1 MANKNNFNDSNTE
14 DVSKIIA
21 SIYRY
26 LAEHPNTHKNT
37 VRNDLTRKGKISSKT
52 KFSIILE
59 SLIQSSRIH
68 IDKENISLNPR
79 IVKIGVLQKNNNG
92 YYVVTPGSKTHF
104 PVEKSVATSYRVGD
118 LLNVITEKKS
128 DGTKTAIVLSKSQK
142 TKIEPQYTHENIE
155 QTEKKTNGIDPNVV
169 LGRVIKI
176 SHDNLVF
183 IPNKKSFTTR
193 QFPILND
200 KEEWAS
206 FQDKICTMKLVDIE
220 APLLGGYIIDVKGD
234 AGNFIH
240 EYDAIAEHYGAIM
253 SWEGEEIEREIAELP
268 NKVDVSKL
276 DLISEEEA
284 KTSQKG
290 HIVDLRHLNFVT
302 IDPATCKDMDDAIYS
317 TFDENGD
324 IVCYTAV
331 ANLSK
336 FFKLHS
342 EIGRRYTQS
351 AFTIYAPNKAYN
363 IAPSKL
369 ATGVCSLNPN
379 EPKQAIVFKTTLD
392 RHTGQVKD
400 SAIYDALIESRH
412 KYSYEDAQEII
423 DKMQDISLE
432 QLQAKH
438 EVGKTLTDKEQVLL
452 NEYAAQTIQIGFN
465 NRRMLQ
471 FVSNKDRR
479 IIFDQDQT
487 KIQDITQVP
496 HLATHKLIENFM
508 LTANETAAK
517 YARDN
522 NLNIVYRVHDAPNPK
537 KVDRANEFFNIL
549 GIEFDGDL
557 SAQGT
562 TTLLELIKDTANEE
576 IINNFLIKMQSRAVY
591 SDHLYKNKKNES
603 EADWAGEKI
612 SHYALQSPHYCH
624 STAVIRRLADYV
636 VHYNILAHLHGTNP
650 ISADSISKIVEIL
663 NQRQVEIDQA
673 EKDFE
678 DISSVMYC
686 EDHIGEK
693 LHGRITK
700 FRYSTPE
707 EGYQDEIIVIVKNQE
722 KGINVEIPLSQVI
735 GEPSYDYDLSGQR
748 CAVYDKKGNAI
759 LTICK
764 PLDFIIEKADRKSM
778 TVVGKTSKEFV
789 YEDNNA
795 KQNRKQWSKPPI
807 KSQPS
812 AIHSKE
818 KNNRRKR
825 MESKKD
831 HNSRHS
837 HEDEYEA

>member
-1 MANKNNFNDSNTE
+1 MSNKLNNKTDE
-14 DVSKIIA
+14 VSKIIA

-26 LAEHPNTHKNT
+26 LAEHPNAHKNT
-37 VRNDLTRKGKISSKT
+37 VRNELLKKGKINSKT
-52 KFSIILE
+52 KFSIVLE
-59 SLIQSSRIH
+59 SLIQSARVH
-68 IDKENISLNPR
+68 IDRENLSLNPR
-79 IVKIGVLQKNNNG
+79 IIKLGVLQKG
-92 YYVVTPGSKTHF
+92 KDGFYVVTPNSKNHF
-104 PVEKSVATSYRVGD
+104 PVEKSVAASYKVGD
-118 LLNVITEKKS
+118 LLNVVTEKKA
-128 DGTKTAIVLSKSQK
+128 DGTKSAIVLSKSQK
-142 TKIEPQYTHENIE
+142 TKFDTHSTHENIE
-155 QTEKKTNGIDPNVV
+155 QKETTKTSMDPNVV
-169 LGRVIKI
+169 LGRVVKL

-193 QFPILND
+193 QFPILNN

-206 FQDKICTMKLVDIE
+206 FQDKICTMKLVDID
-220 APLLGGYIIDVKGD
+220 APLLGGYITEVKGD

-253 SWEGEEIEREIAELP
+253 SWEGEEIEREIAALP
-268 NKVDVSKL
+268 NRVDISKL
-276 DLISEEEA
+276 DLISEEDA
-284 KTSQKG
+284 QNSHKGKT
-290 HIVDLRHLNFVT
+290 VDLRHLNFVT

-317 TFDENGD
+317 TFDKDGN

-342 EIGRRYTQS
+342 EIGRRYTRS
-351 AFTIYAPNKAYN
+351 AFTLYAPNKAYN
-363 IAPSKL
+363 IAPAKL

-392 RHTGQVKD
+392 RNTGKVID

-412 KYSYEDAQEII
+412 KYSYEDAQAII
-423 DKMQDISLE
+423 DNLKDVERTEIE
-432 QLQAKH
+432 AKINAG
-438 EVGKTLTDKEQVLL
+438 EELTDEEQILM
-452 NEYAAQTIQIGFN
+452 NSFSAQTIQAGFN
-465 NRRMLQ
+465 SRRMLQ

-487 KIQDITQVP
+487 KIEDIKQVP

-517 YARDN
+517 YARDK
-522 NLNIVYRVHDAPNPK
+522 NLNIIYRVHDAPNPK
-537 KVDRANEFFNIL
+537 KVDRATEFFDIL
-549 GIEFDGDL
+549 GIDFDGDL

-562 TTLLELIKDTANEE
+562 TTLLDLIKDTANEE
-576 IINNFLIKMQSRAVY
+576 IINNFLIKMQSRALY
-591 SDHLYKNKKNES
+591 SDHLYSKKNNDNQE
-603 EADWAGEKI
+603 DWAGEKI

-636 VHYNILAHLHGTNP
+636 VHHNILADIHGTNP
-650 ISADSISKIVEIL
+650 LSKDSISKIVEIL
-663 NQRQVEIDQA
+663 NQRQIEIDQA

-686 EDHIGEK
+686 EQHIGEK

-700 FRYSTPE
+700 FRYASPE

-722 KGINVEIPLSQVI
+722 KGINVEIPLSQVL
-735 GEPSYDYDLSGQR
+735 GQPSYDYDLSGQR

-764 PLDFIIEKADRKSM
+764 PLDFIIEKADRKTM
-778 TVVGKTSKEFV
+778 TVVGKTNKELVYDDKNSK
-789 YEDNNA
+789 YNN
-795 KQNRKQWSKPPI
+795 KQWAKSTA

-812 AIHSKE
+812 TIHIKG
-818 KNNRRKR
+818 KDDRRKR

-831 HNSRHS
+831 HHKRNYQ
-837 HEDEYEA
+837 EDEFES

>member
-1 MANKNNFNDSNTE
+1 MSNNNSNTE
-14 DVSKIIA
+14 EVSKIIA

-37 VRNDLTRKGKISSKT
+37 VRNELTKKGKISSKT

-59 SLIQSSRIH
+59 SLIQSARVH

-79 IVKIGVLQKNNNG
+79 IVKIGVLQRNSNG
-92 YYVVTPGSKTHF
+92 YYVVTPDSKVHF
-104 PVEKSVATSYRVGD
+104 PVEKSVASSYKVGD
-118 LLNVITEKKS
+118 LLNVVTEKKA
-128 DGTKTAIVLSKSQK
+128 DGTKSAIVLSKSQK
-142 TKIEPQYTHENIE
+142 TKIEPHYTHENLE
-155 QTEKKTNGIDPNVV
+155 QTENKTTSMDPNVV

-193 QFPILND
+193 QFPILNN
-200 KEEWAS
+200 KEELAS
-206 FQDKICTMKLVDIE
+206 FQDKICTMKLVDID
-220 APLLGGYIIDVKGD
+220 APLLGGYITDVKGD

-253 SWEGEEIEREIAELP
+253 SWEGEEIEREINELP

-276 DLISEEEA
+276 DLITEEQA
-284 KTSQKG
+284 QTMQKG

-342 EIGRRYTQS
+342 EIGRRYTRS

-379 EPKQAIVFKTTLD
+379 EPKQAIVFKTILD
-392 RHTGQVKD
+392 KHTGQVKN

-423 DKMQDISLE
+423 DKMQDISIE
-432 QLQAKH
+432 QLQVKH
-438 EVGKTLTDKEQVLL
+438 ELGKTLTDKEQVLM
-452 NEYAAQTIQIGFN
+452 NSFAAQTIQVGFN

-479 IIFDQDQT
+479 IVFDQDQT
-487 KIQDITQVP
+487 KIEDIKQVP

-537 KVDRANEFFNIL
+537 KVDRATEFFDIL

-562 TTLLELIKDTANEE
+562 TALLELIKDTANEE
-576 IINNFLIKMQSRAVY
+576 IINNFLIKMQSRALY
-591 SDHLYKNKKNES
+591 SDHL
-603 EADWAGEKI
+603 
-612 SHYALQSPHYCH
+612 
-624 STAVIRRLADYV
+624 
-636 VHYNILAHLHGTNP
+636 
-650 ISADSISKIVEIL
+650 
-663 NQRQVEIDQA
+663 
-673 EKDFE
+673 
-678 DISSVMYC
+678 
-686 EDHIGEK
+686 
-693 LHGRITK
+693 
-700 FRYSTPE
+700 
-707 EGYQDEIIVIVKNQE
+707 
-722 KGINVEIPLSQVI
+722 
-735 GEPSYDYDLSGQR
+735 
-748 CAVYDKKGNAI
+748 
-759 LTICK
+759 
-764 PLDFIIEKADRKSM
+764 
-778 TVVGKTSKEFV
+778 
-789 YEDNNA
+789 
-795 KQNRKQWSKPPI
+795 
-807 KSQPS
+807 
-812 AIHSKE
+812 
-818 KNNRRKR
+818 
-825 MESKKD
+825 
-831 HNSRHS
+831 
-837 HEDEYEA
+837 

>member
-1 MANKNNFNDSNTE
+1 MSNNKSNNEEVLN
-14 DVSKIIA
+14 IIA

-26 LAEHPNTHKNT
+26 LAKHPNTHRNT
-37 VRNDLTRKGKISSKT
+37 VRNELKKKGKINSKT

-59 SLIQSSRIH
+59 SLIKSSRI
-68 IDKENISLNPR
+68 DVVYRENIALNPR
-79 IVKIGVLQKNNNG
+79 IVKIGILQRNNDG
-92 YYVVTPGSKTHF
+92 YYVVTPNSKIHF
-104 PVEKSVATSYRVGD
+104 PVEKSVASSYKVGD
-118 LLNVITEKKS
+118 ILNVVIEKNT
-128 DGTKTAIVLSKSQK
+128 DGIQTAIVLSINQK
-142 TKIEPQYTHENIE
+142 TKIEPHYTHETIE
-155 QTEKKTNGIDPNVV
+155 QNENNSPKEMDPNVV
-169 LGRVIKI
+169 LGRVVKI

-193 QFPILND
+193 QFPILNN
-200 KEEWAS
+200 KEELSS
-206 FQDKICTMKLVDIE
+206 FQDKICTMKLIDID
-220 APLLGGYIIDVKGD
+220 APLLGGHITDVKGD

-253 SWEGEEIEREIAELP
+253 SWEGEEIEKEISELP

-276 DLISEEEA
+276 DLISEEDA
-284 KTSQKG
+284 PHLQKG
-290 HIVDLRHLNFVT
+290 HVVDLRNLNFVT

-317 TFDENGD
+317 TIDENGD

-342 EIGRRYTQS
+342 EIGRRYTRA

-379 EPKQAIVFKTTLD
+379 EPKQAIVFKTILD
-392 RHTGQVKD
+392 KHTGQVKN

-412 KYSYEDAQEII
+412 KYSYEDAQSIV
-423 DKMQDISLE
+423 DNMQEVTREMLEEKISTN
-432 QLQAKH
+432 QA
-438 EVGKTLTDKEQVLL
+438 LTDDEQILM
-452 NEYAAQTIQIGFN
+452 NSFAAQTIQAGFN

-479 IIFDQDQT
+479 IVFDQDQT
-487 KIQDITQVP
+487 KIEDIKQVP

-537 KVDRANEFFNIL
+537 KVDRATEFFDIL

-562 TTLLELIKDTANEE
+562 TALLELIKDTANEE
-576 IINNFLIKMQSRAVY
+576 IINNFLIKMQSRALY
-591 SDHLYKNKKNES
+591 SDHLYSSKKDDNEN
-603 EADWAGEKI
+603 DWVGEKI

-636 VHYNILAHLHGTNP
+636 VHHNILAHIHGTNP
-650 ISADSISKIVEIL
+650 ISKDSISKIVEIL
-663 NQRQVEIDQA
+663 NQRQIEIDQA

-686 EDHIGEK
+686 EEHIGEK

-700 FRYSTPE
+700 FRYASPE

-735 GEPSYDYDLSGQR
+735 GQPSYDFDLSGQR

-778 TVVGKTSKEFV
+778 TVVGKTTKEFV
-789 YEDNNA
+789 YEEDNSKHN
-795 KQNRKQWSKPPI
+795 KKEWSKPNVWT
-807 KSQPS
+807 QPG
-812 AIHSKE
+812 AIHKKE
-818 KNNRRKR
+818 KSDRKKR
-825 MESKKD
+825 LENKKG

-837 HEDEYEA
+837 HEDEFEQ

>member
-1 MANKNNFNDSNTE
+1 MSNNNSNTE
-14 DVSKIIA
+14 EVSKIIA

-37 VRNDLTRKGKISSKT
+37 VRNELTKKGKISSKT

-59 SLIQSSRIH
+59 SLIQSARVH

-79 IVKIGVLQKNNNG
+79 IVKIGVLQRNSNG
-92 YYVVTPGSKTHF
+92 YYVVTPDSKVHF
-104 PVEKSVATSYRVGD
+104 PVEKSVASSYKVGD
-118 LLNVITEKKS
+118 LLNVVTEKKA
-128 DGTKTAIVLSKSQK
+128 DGTKSAIVLSKSQK
-142 TKIEPQYTHENIE
+142 TKIEPHYTHENLE
-155 QTEKKTNGIDPNVV
+155 QTENKTTSMDPNVV

-193 QFPILND
+193 QFPILNN
-200 KEEWAS
+200 KEELAS
-206 FQDKICTMKLVDIE
+206 FQDKICTMKLVDIDT
-220 APLLGGYIIDVKGD
+220 PLLGGYITDVKGD

-253 SWEGEEIEREIAELP
+253 SWEGEEIEREINELP

-276 DLISEEEA
+276 DLITEEQA
-284 KTSQKG
+284 QTMQKG

-342 EIGRRYTQS
+342 EIGRRYTRS

-379 EPKQAIVFKTTLD
+379 EPKQAIVFKTILD
-392 RHTGQVKD
+392 KHTGQVKN

-423 DKMQDISLE
+423 DKMQDISIE
-432 QLQAKH
+432 QLQVKH
-438 EVGKTLTDKEQVLL
+438 ELGKTLTDKEQVLM
-452 NEYAAQTIQIGFN
+452 NSFAAQTIQVGFN

-479 IIFDQDQT
+479 IVFDQDQT
-487 KIQDITQVP
+487 KIEDIKQVP

-537 KVDRANEFFNIL
+537 KVDRATEFFDIL

-562 TTLLELIKDTANEE
+562 TALLELIKDTANEE
-576 IINNFLIKMQSRAVY
+576 IINNFLIKMQSRALY
-591 SDHLYKNKKNES
+591 SDHL
-603 EADWAGEKI
+603 
-612 SHYALQSPHYCH
+612 
-624 STAVIRRLADYV
+624 
-636 VHYNILAHLHGTNP
+636 
-650 ISADSISKIVEIL
+650 
-663 NQRQVEIDQA
+663 
-673 EKDFE
+673 
-678 DISSVMYC
+678 
-686 EDHIGEK
+686 
-693 LHGRITK
+693 
-700 FRYSTPE
+700 
-707 EGYQDEIIVIVKNQE
+707 
-722 KGINVEIPLSQVI
+722 
-735 GEPSYDYDLSGQR
+735 
-748 CAVYDKKGNAI
+748 
-759 LTICK
+759 
-764 PLDFIIEKADRKSM
+764 
-778 TVVGKTSKEFV
+778 
-789 YEDNNA
+789 
-795 KQNRKQWSKPPI
+795 
-807 KSQPS
+807 
-812 AIHSKE
+812 
-818 KNNRRKR
+818 
-825 MESKKD
+825 
-831 HNSRHS
+831 
-837 HEDEYEA
+837 

>member
-1 MANKNNFNDSNTE
+1 MSNKNNNNTE
-14 DVSKIIA
+14 EVSKIIA

-37 VRNDLTRKGKISSKT
+37 VRNELTKKGKISSKT

-59 SLIQSSRIH
+59 SLIQSARIH
-68 IDKENISLNPR
+68 IDRENISLNPR
-79 IVKIGVLQKNNNG
+79 IVKIGILQRNNNG
-92 YYVVTPGSKTHF
+92 YYVVTPDSKIHF
-104 PVEKSVATSYRVGD
+104 PVEKSVGSSYKVGD
-118 LLNVITEKKS
+118 LLNVVTERKA
-128 DGTKTAIVLSKSQK
+128 DGTKSAIVLSKNQK
-142 TKIEPQYTHENIE
+142 AKNAPLATETPE
-155 QTEKKTNGIDPNVV
+155 QSEKKSTSLDPNVV
-169 LGRVIKI
+169 LGRVVKI

-193 QFPILND
+193 QFPILNN

-206 FQDKICTMKLVDIE
+206 FQDKICTMKLVDID
-220 APLLGGYIIDVKGD
+220 APLLGGYITDVKGD

-253 SWEGEEIEREIAELP
+253 SWEGEEIEKEIRDLP

-276 DLISEEEA
+276 ELISEEQA
-284 KTSQKG
+284 PIMQKG

-317 TFDENGD
+317 TIDENSD
-324 IVCYTAV
+324 TVCYTAV

-342 EIGRRYTQS
+342 EIGRRYTRS

-379 EPKQAIVFKTTLD
+379 EPKQAIVFKTILD
-392 RHTGQVKD
+392 KNSGMVKS

-412 KYSYEDAQEII
+412 KYSYEDAQTII
-423 DKMQDISLE
+423 DNMQETTREMLE
-432 QLQAKH
+432 EKLKRNEA
-438 EVGKTLTDKEQVLL
+438 LTDEEQILM
-452 NEYAAQTIQIGFN
+452 NSFAAQTIQVGFN

-487 KIQDITQVP
+487 KIEDIKQVP

-537 KVDRANEFFNIL
+537 KVDRATEFFDIL
-549 GIEFDGDL
+549 GIDFDGDL

-576 IINNFLIKMQSRAVY
+576 IINNFLIKMQSRALY
-591 SDHLYKNKKNES
+591 SDHLYQSNKNEPQP
-603 EADWAGEKI
+603 DWAGEKI
-612 SHYALQSPHYCH
+612 THYALQSPHYCH

-636 VHYNILAHLHGTNP
+636 VHYNILANIHGTKP
-650 ISADSISKIVEIL
+650 LSKDSISKIVDIL
-663 NQRQVEIDQA
+663 NQRQIEIDQA

-686 EDHIGEK
+686 EQHIGEK

-700 FRYSTPE
+700 FRYASPE

-735 GEPSYDYDLSGQR
+735 GEPSYDFDLSGQR

-764 PLDFIIEKADRKSM
+764 PLDFIIERADRKTM
-778 TVVGKTSKEFV
+778 TVVGKTTKELVIDDNKSKM
-789 YEDNNA
+789 N
-795 KQNRKQWSKPPI
+795 KKQWSKPNAWN
-807 KSQPS
+807 QPS
-812 AIHSKE
+812 AMHRKE
-818 KNNRRKR
+818 KSDRMKR
-825 MESKKD
+825 LENKKG

-837 HEDEYEA
+837 HEDEFEA

>member
-1 MANKNNFNDSNTE
+1 MSNNNNKDE
-14 DVSKIIA
+14 VSKIIA

-37 VRNDLTRKGKISSKT
+37 VRNELTKRGKISSKT

-59 SLIQSSRIH
+59 SLIQSARIH
-68 IDKENISLNPR
+68 IEKENISLNPR
-79 IVKIGVLQKNNNG
+79 IVKIGVLQRNSNG
-92 YYVVTPGSKTHF
+92 YYVVTPDSKIHF
-104 PVEKSVATSYRVGD
+104 PVEKSVGSSYKVGD
-118 LLNVITEKKS
+118 LLNVVTERKA
-128 DGTKTAIVLSKSQK
+128 DGTKSAIVLSKSQK
-142 TKIEPQYTHENIE
+142 NNSASASHETQE
-155 QTEKKTNGIDPNVV
+155 QTENKATSMDPNVV
-169 LGRVIKI
+169 LGRVVKI

-193 QFPILND
+193 QFPILNN

-206 FQDKICTMKLVDIE
+206 FQDKICTMKLVDID
-220 APLLGGYIIDVKGD
+220 APLLGGYITDIKGD

-253 SWEGEEIEREIAELP
+253 SWEGEEIEKEISELP

-276 DLISEEEA
+276 DLIREEDA
-284 KTSQKG
+284 LHLQKG
-290 HIVDLRHLNFVT
+290 HVVDLRNLNFVT

-317 TFDENGD
+317 TIDENGD

-342 EIGRRYTQS
+342 EIGRRYTRA

-379 EPKQAIVFKTTLD
+379 EPKQAIVFKTILD
-392 RHTGQVKD
+392 KHTGQVKN

-412 KYSYEDAQEII
+412 KYSYEDAQSIV
-423 DKMQDISLE
+423 DNMQEVTREMLEEKISTN
-432 QLQAKH
+432 QA
-438 EVGKTLTDKEQVLL
+438 LTDEEQILM
-452 NEYAAQTIQIGFN
+452 NSFAAQTIQAGFN

-479 IIFDQDQT
+479 IVFDQDQT
-487 KIQDITQVP
+487 KIEDIKQVP

-537 KVDRANEFFNIL
+537 KVDRATEFFDIL

-562 TTLLELIKDTANEE
+562 TTLLDLIKDTANEE
-576 IINNFLIKMQSRAVY
+576 IINNFLIKMQSRALY
-591 SDHLYKNKKNES
+591 SDHLYSSKKDDS
-603 EADWAGEKI
+603 EHDWAGEKI

-636 VHYNILAHLHGTNP
+636 VHYNILAHIHGTKP
-650 ISADSISKIVEIL
+650 LSKDSISKIVDIL
-663 NQRQVEIDQA
+663 NQRQIEIDQA

-686 EDHIGEK
+686 EEHIGEK

-700 FRYSTPE
+700 FRYSSPE

-735 GEPSYDYDLSGQR
+735 GQPSYDFDLSGQR

-778 TVVGKTSKEFV
+778 TVVGKTTKEFV
-789 YEDNNA
+789 YEEDNSKYN
-795 KQNRKQWSKPPI
+795 KKQWDKPNAWT
-807 KSQPS
+807 QPS
-812 AIHSKE
+812 AMHKKE
-818 KNNRRKR
+818 KNDRKKR
-825 MESKKD
+825 LENKKG

-837 HEDEYEA
+837 HEDEFEA